1 MVERGREVSTGRW
14 RSSISWASSAD
25 NEGDGGDGDD
35 YGDDGDAGENGDV
48 GDDYG
53 DVCDGS
59 DGGVDDDEGIFYPF
73 DRVDRIKIFVSSLF
87 CLFVDFPLIGS
98 PHTFMPI

>member
-1 MVERGREVSTGRW
+1 MERGREVSSGRW

-25 NEGDGGDGDD
+25 NEGDGDG
-35 YGDDGDAGENGDV
+35 GVGDAGDA

-53 DVCDGS
+53 DVCVGS